1 MSVLYNIKLQSLK
14 YKKSFVTHKD
24 IAFIYDNLSKTH
36 YSSKSSGFLENYK
49 NIFSYLELK
58 NDARVLE
65 IGCGN
70 GFLSSFIPDYVHYL
84 GIDISNKMINE
95 SLKLNKNNR
104 KNISFEKIDAED
116 YVKFAS
122 ENSYD
127 LILFPFS
134 WKYFDNN
141 FQTKIF
147 SILKEKGALVIV
159 DDFAENY
166 AELFKEFQ
174 EFKRINHSALT
185 KINQFNYYAE
195 NTEMV
200 NKSLN
205 KTGYSQRIFL
215 TFEKKPENEFK
226 YLTESGIIPEL
237 VSEFGN
243 ASEMYL
249 SKFED
254 FLNKKNFSLK
264 NQKHY
269 ICIAKK

>member
-1 MSVLYNIKLQSLK
+1 
-14 YKKSFVTHKD
+14 
-24 IAFIYDNLSKTH
+24 
-36 YSSKSSGFLENYK
+36 
-49 NIFSYLELK
+49 
-58 NDARVLE
+58 
-65 IGCGN
+65 
-70 GFLSSFIPDYVHYL
+70 
-84 GIDISNKMINE
+84 
-95 SLKLNKNNR
+95 
-104 KNISFEKIDAED
+104 
-116 YVKFAS
+116 
-122 ENSYD
+122 
-127 LILFPFS
+127 
-134 WKYFDNN
+134 
-141 FQTKIF
+141 
-147 SILKEKGALVIV
+147 LVIV